1 MKKTYKYLLFISITA
16 LLSAAFLIRPAG
28 DDWYTLCAPN
38 FNFNWRYLLPQNVF
52 WRPFDA
58 ITGGLVAIVPQLFPF
73 INHVLAIG
81 FYLTNAI
88 LVYEILCQLKVSK
101 EVSSIACIFTLI
113 GAGCMNALFSVD
125 SFNQVGANAFGLLS
139 VYSLLRKPNS
149 RSWLLWCVF
158 ALFFKESGIVFF
170 VITPLFYWLTK
181 GGTLSFSISKKNFIM
196 GVTILVGLILYF
208 LMRKYLNQQVMAG
221 VDLEKYSINIS
232 SNLIINTLML
242 LGASFTAIDT
252 IALFVEK
259 NWIVVTVSLLLSV
272 PFLIVCGN
280 IIFRSLKDKENRIR
294 NLLLYA
300 LILVI
305 SSPHIVMGHA
315 GELHIY
321 PCYVSVILVMGYLF
335 RYCSL
340 NLRFVSIALILFA
353 IVSYCVDW
361 HKWYYIH
368 EQGEK
373 GHRLAERI
381 YQKQEGKPEKVLLM
395 MRQKVNKFYSVFL
408 VSDYTAFGRGRAF
421 QLLTNFEYP
430 KIIYPVL
437 VKSSQ
442 VTEELANQ
450 YIDEHDITPDCL
462 WLVDN
467 DSISI
472 VPLSH

>member
-1 MKKTYKYLLFISITA
+1 MLKKKKTFLLVIYII
-16 LLSAAFLIRPAG
+16 LLLAAAFLIRPAG

-52 WRPFDA
+52 WRPIDA
-58 ITGGLVAIVPQLFPF
+58 LIGGLVAKFPQLFPF
-73 INHVLAIG
+73 INHFLVVGLFLI
-81 FYLTNAI
+81 NAT
-88 LVYEILCQLKVSK
+88 LVYLILNILKVSK
-101 EVSSIACIFTLI
+101 DIMKTSFILVII

-139 VYSLLRKPNS
+139 IYSLLRKPNS
-149 RSWLLWCVF
+149 HVWLLWCVF

-170 VITPLFYWLTK
+170 VVAPFFCWLTK
-181 GGTLSFSISKKNFIM
+181 RGNLSFSISKKNLIM
-196 GVTILVGLILYF
+196 GIAILVGLTLYF
-208 LMRKYLNQQVMAG
+208 LMRKYLNQQVI
-221 VDLEKYSINIS
+221 LENEKYSINLS
-232 SNLIINTLML
+232 TNLIVNTLML

-280 IIFRSLKDKENRIR
+280 IIFHSLKDKENRIR
-294 NLLLYA
+294 NLLLFA

-395 MRQKVNKFYSVFL
+395 MRQKGNKFYSVFL